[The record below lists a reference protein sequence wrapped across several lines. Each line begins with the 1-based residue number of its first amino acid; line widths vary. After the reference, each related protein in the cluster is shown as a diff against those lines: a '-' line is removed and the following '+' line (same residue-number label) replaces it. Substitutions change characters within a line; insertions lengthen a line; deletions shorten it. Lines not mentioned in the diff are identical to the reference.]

1 MCYIYIDGGF
11 MNDKDRVYGID
22 ILRIIAV
29 MLVVIFHFF
38 YNTYYYEN
46 VDLNNW
52 NMRIQTIIRDFAAI
66 CVPLFMMITGFL
78 NKKEKYDKSFFK
90 SLFNILIVWFFYSL
104 IEYFVITILN
114 NNHQALNFK
123 NLLFIITS
131 FAGCEYSWYIEMY
144 IGLYLFSPILNN
156 AYNSFDKKN
165 RLYSVLVIL
174 IVIILPGFINSLF
187 DKIIHI
193 PSWWTSIYPIAYY
206 ITGKYIADSN
216 PKVKKKTLILI
227 LLLVQ
232 IITFSFNY
240 NFKIEHYS
248 ITTFTSTILMFLIF
262 YDIKLENNIT
272 KKIIKYISNI
282 TLDIYLGSSLIENI
296 VYPIFNNKITS
307 ILGQNQIL
315 IYMPMMFVIV
325 LILSIVYGSIR
336 KLIINVR

>member
-1 MCYIYIDGGF
+1 MT
-11 MNDKDRVYGID
+11 
-22 ILRIIAV
+22 
-29 MLVVIFHFF
+29 IFD
-38 YNTYYYEN
+38 T
-46 VDLNNW
+46 
-52 NMRIQTIIRDFAAI
+52 
-66 CVPLFMMITGFL
+66 
-78 NKKEKYDKSFFK
+78 
-90 SLFNILIVWFFYSL
+90 
-104 IEYFVITILN
+104 
-114 NNHQALNFK
+114 
-123 NLLFIITS
+123 
-131 FAGCEYSWYIEMY
+131 
-144 IGLYLFSPILNN
+144 
-156 AYNSFDKKN
+156 
-165 RLYSVLVIL
+165 
-174 IVIILPGFINSLF
+174 NSLF